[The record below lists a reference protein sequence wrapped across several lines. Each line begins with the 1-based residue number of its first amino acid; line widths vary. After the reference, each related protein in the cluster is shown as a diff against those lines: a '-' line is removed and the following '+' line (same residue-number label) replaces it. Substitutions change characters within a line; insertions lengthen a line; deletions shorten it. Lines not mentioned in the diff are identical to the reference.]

1 MQRVI
6 VIGVIELSGID
17 YDLLGGDARRI
28 GNKTSVADIVVA
40 FVGGVCIYNRLSR

>member
-17 YDLLGGDARRI
+17 YDLLGDARRI
-28 GNKTSVADIVVA
+28 GNKTSVADIVV
-40 FVGGVCIYNRLSR
+40 GGVCCLYL

>member
-28 GNKTSVADIVVA
+28 GNKTSVAYR
-40 FVGGVCIYNRLSR
+40 GGVCWWCLYL

>member
-17 YDLLGGDARRI
+17 YDYNDLLGGDARRI
-28 GNKTSVADIVVA
+28 GNKTSVADIGC
-40 FVGGVCIYNRLSR
+40 FHRLYL